1 MKIGIAGF
9 AGSGKSTVFQ
19 WFTGDAPDPSRAQQ
33 GQIGKPSVPDPRL
46 DFLSS
51 LFNPK
56 KTTPTRMELLDTPG
70 LHPTDR
76 RDNPRRLAI
85 MRDVNGLLVVLNG
98 FSGDS
103 LTDELRRFREELLFA
118 DLEIVTNRID
128 KLKDL
133 QKKSRPTKQKELDQA
148 EMDLLLR
155 ISAGF
160 EKGEGA
166 AAAHLKPD
174 EEKQI
179 RSFQLLTLK
188 PELIFVNIGDDRIGK
203 PLPEELLKV
212 APSAIQAPAKL
223 ELELAELSEED
234 RQAFMQDMNLAGF
247 SHDETVRKVFAG
259 MGQIVFFTV
268 GEDECRSWA
277 IHKGATAPQGAAEIH
292 TDLEHGFVRAEVV
305 SYEDFKKHGSMKE
318 AKHHGVYRLESKTYV
333 VHDGDIMHILAST

>member
-9 AGSGKSTVFQ
+9 SGSGKSTVFH
-19 WFTGDAPDPSRAQQ
+19 WLTGEAPDHARAQH
-33 GQIGKPSVPDPRL
+33 GQVGNPAVPDPRL
-46 DFLSS
+46 GYLSS

-56 KTTPTRMELLDTPG
+56 KTTATRMEILDTPG
-70 LHPTDR
+70 LHPTER
-76 RDNPRRLAI
+76 RDNPRRLGI
-85 MRDVNGLLVVLNG
+85 LRDANGLLIVLNG
-98 FSGDS
+98 FSGGS
-103 LTDELRRFREELLFA
+103 LTDELRRFREELIFA

-133 QKKSRPTKQKELDQA
+133 AKKTKPAKQREIEEA
-148 EMDLLLR
+148 EMALVQR
-155 ISAGF
+155 IADCL
-160 EKGEGA
+160 EKGESA

-174 EEKQI
+174 EEKAV

-188 PELIFVNIGDDRIGK
+188 PELIFVNIAEDRIGK

-212 APSAIQAPAKL
+212 APTALQAPAKL
-223 ELELAELSEED
+223 EMELSELSEED
-234 RQAFMQDMNLAGF
+234 RKAFMQDLNLTDF
-247 SHDETVRKVFAG
+247 SKDETLHKIFAG

-277 IHKGATAPQGAAEIH
+277 IPKGATSQQGAGQIH
-292 TDLEHGFVRAEVV
+292 TDLERGFVRAEVV

>member
-1 MKIGIAGF
+1 M
-9 AGSGKSTVFQ
+9 
-19 WFTGDAPDPSRAQQ
+19 
-33 GQIGKPSVPDPRL
+33 PDPRL
-46 DFLSS
+46 EFLSS

-56 KTTPTRMELLDTPG
+56 KTTPTRMEMLDTPG
-70 LHPTDR
+70 LHPTER

-85 MRDVNGLLVVLNG
+85 MRDVGGLMVILNG
-98 FSGDS
+98 FSGGS

-128 KLKDL
+128 KIKDL
-133 QKKSRPTKQKELDQA
+133 LKKSRPAKQKELDQA

-155 ISAGF
+155 IAAVL

-174 EEKQI
+174 EEKAI

-188 PELIFVNIGDDRIGK
+188 PELVFVNIGDDGIGK
-203 PLPEELLKV
+203 PLPEELLKIS
-212 APSAIQAPAKL
+212 ATAIQAPAKL
-223 ELELAELSEED
+223 EMELSELSEED
-234 RQAFMQDMNLAGF
+234 RQAFMQDMNLVGF
-247 SHDETVRKVFAG
+247 SRDETLRKIFAG

-277 IHKGATAPQGAAEIH
+277 ISKGATAPQGASEIH
-292 TDLEHGFVRAEVV
+292 TDLERGFVRAEVV
-305 SYEDFKKHGSMKE
+305 SYDDFKKHGSMKE
-318 AKHHGVYRLESKTYV
+318 AKLHGVYRLEGKTYV